1 MDDAVVVGVVA
12 VVVAVVAIQPLLPAL
27 LVFPA
32 DALVALPPPPALA
45 GPTINVDV
53 I

>member
-1 MDDAVVVGVVA
+1 MDDAVVVGAVAVVA
-12 VVVAVVAIQPLLPAL
+12 VVVAFVPPAL
-27 LVFPA
+27 LVVFPA
-32 DALVALPPPPALA
+32 VESVALPAPPALA